1 MSLILKK
8 VLYSSVILL
17 ALDSIYLKMIS
28 KMFNEMIKNIQGTR
42 IFGRG
47 SAAVFCYAF
56 IILGINYFILVPE
69 KGVLDA
75 AILGLVT
82 YGIFET
88 TNGFIFKNWELIPSV
103 IDTTWGAIL
112 FGVTTYFTYRLIGV
126 RDLWKKV

>member
-8 VLYSSVILL
+8 VLYSSLILL

-42 IFGRG
+42 IFGRT
-47 SAAVFCYAF
+47 SAADFCYAF
-56 IILGINYFILVPE
+56 IILGINYFILIPE
-69 KGVLDA
+69 KSVLDA

-103 IDTTWGAIL
+103 IDTIWGSIL
-112 FGVTTYFTYRLIGV
+112 FGVTTYFTYRLVGV